1 MAFCG
6 IIKADGLRHKIEVI
20 SPHRLQQRSDLLQ
33 AVRSFFRGRGYIEV
47 DTPIRLPVLL
57 PETHIKP
64 FASEGWFLQ
73 TSPEQCMKRLLAQ
86 GCRQL
91 FQICHCF
98 RKEEVGRHHQS
109 EFTLLEWYHAG
120 WGYKELMEECE
131 EFIRALV
138 STGKGLAGV
147 TGQDS
152 LRRGDRTISLAGP
165 WERLSVEEAFRR
177 HARLPAAEALRQ
189 DRFDEVLVTEIEPH
203 LGWERPVFL
212 YDYPV
217 ELGSLAKRR
226 ADDPT
231 VAERFELYIAGIE
244 LANGFSELI
253 DPAEQRLRFTEE
265 IRRSQVAGNSY
276 TAMPERFLADLGNLG
291 ETAGVALG
299 LDRLFMLLLGCA
311 TVAEVI
317 TLPQQYLEE

>member
-1 MAFCG
+1 M
-6 IIKADGLRHKIEVI
+6 I

-33 AVRSFFRGRGYIEV
+33 AVRSFFRGRGYLEV

-64 FASEGWFLQ
+64 FSSEGWFLQ

-98 RKEEVGRHHQS
+98 RKEEVGRLHQS

-120 WGYKELMEECE
+120 WSYAELMAECE
-131 EFIRALV
+131 EFVRALV
-138 STGKGLAGV
+138 CSGLELPGCAGQV
-147 TGQDS
+147 G
-152 LRRGDRTISLAGP
+152 LHRGDRRISLAGP
-165 WERLSVEEAFRR
+165 WERITVQEAFHRY
-177 HARLPAAEALRQ
+177 ARLEATEALHQ
-189 DRFDEVLVTEIEPH
+189 DLFDELLVTEIEPR

-212 YDYPV
+212 YDYPS
-217 ELGSLAKRR
+217 ELASLARRR
-226 ADDPT
+226 ADNPM

-253 DPAEQRLRFTEE
+253 DPAEQRRRFAEE
-265 IRRSQVAGNSY
+265 IRRSQTAGNAYS
-276 TAMPERFLADLGNLG
+276 AMPERFLADLGNLG

-299 LDRLFMLLLGCA
+299 LDRLLMLLLGCA

-317 TLPQQYLEE
+317 TLPRQYLEE

>member
-1 MAFCG
+1 M
-6 IIKADGLRHKIEVI
+6 I

-33 AVRSFFRGRGYIEV
+33 AVRSFFRGRAYTEV

-64 FASEGWFLQ
+64 FSSEGWFLQ

-109 EFTLLEWYHAG
+109 EFTLLEWYHVG
-120 WGYKELMEECE
+120 WGYAELMQECE

-138 STGKGLAGV
+138 HTCQGLAGEAA
-147 TGQDS
+147 QFS
-152 LRRGDRTISLAGP
+152 LRRGERKISLAPP
-165 WERLSVEEAFRR
+165 WERLTVREAFLQ
-177 HARLPAAEALRQ
+177 HARLEVGEALCQ
-189 DRFDEVLVTEIEPH
+189 DRFEEVLVTEIEPY
-203 LGWERPVFL
+203 LGWDRPVFL

-217 ELGSLAKRR
+217 KLASLAKRR

-253 DPAEQRLRFTEE
+253 DPAEQRHRFTEE
-265 IRRSQVAGNSY
+265 IRSSQAAGNAY
-276 TAMPERFLADLGNLG
+276 AAMPERFLADLGNLG

-299 LDRLFMLLLGCA
+299 LDRLLMLLLGCA

-317 TLPQQYLEE
+317 TLPRQDLEE

>member
-1 MAFCG
+1 M
-6 IIKADGLRHKIEVI
+6 I

-64 FASEGWFLQ
+64 FSSEGWFLQ

-98 RKEEVGRHHQS
+98 RKEEVGRLHQS

-120 WGYKELMEECE
+120 WSYAELMQECE
-131 EFIRALV
+131 DFVSALV
-138 STGKGLAGV
+138 CSDQELPGRGGRDGL
-147 TGQDS
+147 Q
-152 LRRGDRTISLAGP
+152 RGDRRISLAGP
-165 WERLSVEEAFRR
+165 WERLTVQDAFRR
-177 HARLPAAEALRQ
+177 YARLEAVEALRQ
-189 DRFDEVLVTEIEPH
+189 DLFDELLVTEIEPR

-212 YDYPV
+212 YDYPA
-217 ELGSLAKRR
+217 ELASLARR
-226 ADDPT
+226 RVDNPM

-253 DPAEQRLRFTEE
+253 DPAEQRRRFAEE
-265 IRRSQVAGNSY
+265 IRRSQAAGTAYS
-276 TAMPERFLADLGNLG
+276 AMPERFLADLGNLG

-299 LDRLFMLLLGCA
+299 LDRLLMLVLGCDS
-311 TVAEVI
+311 VAEVI
-317 TLPQQYLEE
+317 TLPRQYLEE

>member
-1 MAFCG
+1 M
-6 IIKADGLRHKIEVI
+6 I

-64 FASEGWFLQ
+64 FSAEGWFLQ

-98 RKEEVGRHHQS
+98 RKEEVGRLHQS
-109 EFTLLEWYHAG
+109 EFTLLEWYHVG
-120 WGYKELMEECE
+120 WGYVELMAECE
-131 EFIRALV
+131 EFIRALARA
-138 STGKGLAGV
+138 GQGLAGAI
-147 TGQDS
+147 GDDG
-152 LRRGDRTISLAGP
+152 LRRGERTISLAGP
-165 WERLSVEEAFRR
+165 WERLTVQEAFRR
-177 HARLPAAEALRQ
+177 HARLDAHDALRQ
-189 DRFDEVLVTEIEPH
+189 DRFDELLVTEIEPH
-203 LGWERPVFL
+203 LGWDRPVFL
-212 YDYPV
+212 YDYPA
-217 ELGSLAKRR
+217 ELASLARR
-226 ADDPT
+226 RPDNPT

-253 DPAEQRLRFTEE
+253 DPKEQRLRFAEA
-265 IRRSQVAGNSY
+265 IRMSQASGNVY
-276 TAMPERFLADLGNLG
+276 AAMPERFLADLGNLD

-299 LDRLFMLLLGCA
+299 LDRLLMLLLGCA
-311 TVAEVI
+311 SVAEVV
-317 TLPQQYLEE
+317 TLPQHFLEE

>member
-1 MAFCG
+1 MP
-6 IIKADGLRHKIEVI
+6 ILSRTVI

-64 FASEGWFLQ
+64 FASEEWFLH

-86 GCRQL
+86 GCDRL

-98 RKEEVGRHHQS
+98 RKEEKGRLHQS
-109 EFTLLEWYHAG
+109 EFTLLEWYHVG
-120 WGYKELMEECE
+120 WSYRELMTECE
-131 EFIRALV
+131 AFVRALAASV
-138 STGKGLAGV
+138 PGLPGLAGP
-147 TGQDS
+147 DL
-152 LRRGDRTISLAGP
+152 LRHGERSVSLAGP
-165 WERLSVEEAFRR
+165 WERLTVKEAFRR
-177 HARLPAAEALRQ
+177 HAGMDPAEALRENT
-189 DRFDEVLVTEIEPH
+189 FDEVLVTTIEPH
-203 LGWERPVFL
+203 LGWARPVFL
-212 YDYPV
+212 CDYPA
-217 ELGSLAKRR
+217 ELASLARRR

-253 DPAEQRLRFTEE
+253 DPGEQRLRFAEE
-265 IRRSQVAGNSY
+265 LRRSRQAGNVYS
-276 TAMPERFLADLGNLG
+276 AMPERFLTELANMG

-299 LDRLFMLLLGCA
+299 LDRLLMLLMGCA
-311 TVAEVI
+311 TISEAV
-317 TLPQQYLEE
+317 TLPHNYLEE

>member
-1 MAFCG
+1 M
-6 IIKADGLRHKIEVI
+6 I
-20 SPHRLQQRSDLLQ
+20 SPHRLQQRADLLQ

-64 FASEGWFLQ
+64 FSAEGWFLQ

-98 RKEEVGRHHQS
+98 RKEEHGRHHQS
-109 EFTLLEWYHAG
+109 EFTLLEWYHVG
-120 WGYKELMEECE
+120 WSYAELMQECE

-138 STGKGLAGV
+138 R
-147 TGQDS
+147 TGQGLPGTAGQDG
-152 LRRGDRTISLAGP
+152 LRRGDQTISLAGL
-165 WERLSVEEAFRR
+165 WQRLSVHDAFQRY
-177 HARLPAAEALRQ
+177 ARLPVAEAMRQ
-189 DRFDEVLVTEIEPH
+189 DMFDELLVTEIEPH
-203 LGWERPVFL
+203 LGWDRPVFL
-212 YDYPV
+212 YDYPA
-217 ELGSLAKRR
+217 ELASLARR
-226 ADDPT
+226 RPDDPT

-253 DPAEQRLRFTEE
+253 DPKEQRLRFAEA
-265 IRRSQVAGNSY
+265 IRMSQGAGNVY
-276 TAMPERFLADLGNLG
+276 AAMPERFLADLGNLD

-299 LDRLFMLLLGCA
+299 LDRLLMLLLGCIS
-311 TVAEVI
+311 VAEVI

>member
-1 MAFCG
+1 M
-6 IIKADGLRHKIEVI
+6 I

-33 AVRSFFRGRGYIEV
+33 AVRSFFRGREYIEV

-57 PETHIKP
+57 PETHIRP
-64 FASEGWFLQ
+64 FSSEDWFLQ

-98 RKEEVGRHHQS
+98 RKEEVGRLHQS
-109 EFTLLEWYHAG
+109 EFTLLEWYHVG
-120 WGYKELMEECE
+120 WSYAELMEECE

-138 STGKGLAGV
+138 CSGQELPGSA
-147 TGQDS
+147 GQDG
-152 LRRGDRTISLAGP
+152 LHRGDRRISLAGP
-165 WERLSVEEAFRR
+165 WERLTVQEAFRR
-177 HARLPAAEALRQ
+177 YARLEATEALRQ
-189 DRFDEVLVTEIEPH
+189 DLFDELLVTEIEPH

-212 YDYPV
+212 YDYPS
-217 ELGSLAKRR
+217 ELASLARRR
-226 ADDPT
+226 ANNPM

-253 DPAEQRLRFTEE
+253 DPAEQRRRFAEE
-265 IRRSQVAGNSY
+265 IRRSQAAGNAYS
-276 TAMPERFLADLGNLG
+276 AMPERFLADLGNLG

-299 LDRLFMLLLGCA
+299 LDRLLMLLLGCDS
-311 TVAEVI
+311 VAEVI
-317 TLPQQYLEE
+317 TLPRQDLEE